1 MAKKRNFKYW
11 TGRLH
16 LWLGLASGL
25 IVCFLGITGCILA
38 FEQEIRNVTEPYRI
52 AEVQN
57 KPLLSPSAL
66 KNIANNALTAKYAPH
81 SIAYEPGKAAQA
93 VYYHEEPDYYW
104 IVYINPY
111 SGQVLKV
118 KDMDTDFF
126 RFVVNGHYYLWLP
139 PTVGQPILASATL
152 IFVVLL
158 ISGIVLWWP
167 KNRAAAKQRFTIKL
181 NARWRRV
188 NYDMHNVLGF
198 YMAWVIIFIALS
210 GLVMGFQW
218 FAGSVYWITS
228 GGKKQVA
235 FYEAQSDTTLKAAQN
250 LSAIDQVWNK
260 TRAHLPGFTGSID
273 VHIPENNKAAI
284 EVAINPDTYTYWK
297 TDYVYY
303 DQYTLKEIPVKHSY
317 GKFKKASAADKLAR
331 MNYDI
336 HVGAIVGLPGKIMAF
351 CASLIAAS
359 MPVTGFIIWWGRR
372 KTHRLKA
379 HAPSVRRR
387 AMSVKV

>member
-25 IVCFLGITGCILA
+25 IVCFLGISGCILA
-38 FEQEIRNVTEPYRI
+38 FEQEIRGFTEPYLFTT
-52 AEVQN
+52 AQN
-57 KPLLSPSAL
+57 QTLLPPSAL
-66 KNIANNALTAKYAPH
+66 RVIANKALPDKHDPH
-81 SIAYEPGKAAQA
+81 SISYQPGKSAQA
-93 VYYHEEPDYYW
+93 AYYNADPEYYW

-111 SGQVLKV
+111 TGQVLKV
-118 KDMDTDFF
+118 KNMSTDFF
-126 RFVVNGHYYLWLP
+126 RIVLDGHYYLWLP
-139 PTVGQPILASATL
+139 PTVGQPILTSATL

-158 ISGIVLWWP
+158 ISGLILWWP
-167 KNRAAAKQRFTIKL
+167 KNKAAAKQRFSIKL

-198 YMAWVIIFIALS
+198 YMAWVIIFIALT
-210 GLVMGFQW
+210 GMVMGFQW
-218 FAGSVYWITS
+218 FAGSVYWLSS
-228 GGKKQVA
+228 GGKTQVA
-235 FYEAQSDTTLKAAQN
+235 YYEAESDTTAKTVQHLP
-250 LSAIDQVWNK
+250 AIDQIWNK
-260 TRAHLPGFTGSID
+260 TRAALPGFKGSID

-297 TDYVYY
+297 SDYIYY
-303 DQYTLKEIPVKHSY
+303 DQYTLKEIPVKHIY
-317 GKFKKASAADKLAR
+317 GKLQKASAADKLAR

-336 HVGAIVGLPGKIMAF
+336 HIGAIAGLPGKIIAF

-372 KTHRLKA
+372 KKRN
-379 HAPSVRRR
+379 
-387 AMSVKV
+387 